1 MTTGK
6 WIGNQL
12 KSWSFNLMSYDAQG
26 LNSGLIWNPNI
37 FVRQILLYIIQ
48 KKSHYLTKFKGQ
60 ILIWL

>member
-12 KSWSFNLMSYDAQG
+12 RTWSFNLMSYDAQG

-37 FVRQILLYIIQ
+37 FVRQIQNNIFFCTLSKKKVII
-48 KKSHYLTKFKGQ
+48 
-60 ILIWL
+60 